1 MSVETFDA
9 SAPLQVTD
17 AAAEHFRR
25 KLSAAGRDAVR
36 ISVQESGCTGFKYVL
51 EDVDAGEAGDAD
63 VALANGVHV
72 YVAAAAVDFL
82 RGTQVDLVREG
93 INRVLRFNN
102 PNVVAEC
109 GCGESF
115 SVAQAAAE

>member
-1 MSVETFDA
+1 MTVESFDLA
-9 SAPLQVTD
+9 TPLRVTS

-25 KLSAAGRDAVR
+25 KLDAAGKSAVR
-36 ISVQESGCTGFKYVL
+36 ISVQESGCTGFKYVMEEVDGGSDDDAAVAL
-51 EDVDAGEAGDAD
+51 ENGVRVYLDAG
-63 VALANGVHV
+63 
-72 YVAAAAVDFL
+72 AVDFL
-82 RGTQVDLVREG
+82 RGTEVDLVREG

-115 SVAQAAAE
+115 SVS

>member
-1 MSVETFDA
+1 VSVETFDTT
-9 SAPLQVTD
+9 APLNVTA

-25 KLSAAGRDAVR
+25 KLDATGKRAVR
-36 ISVQESGCTGFKYVL
+36 ISVQESGCTGFKYVM
-51 EDVDAGEAGDAD
+51 EEVDAGAESDA
-63 VALANGVHV
+63 ALDLDNGVQV
-72 YVAAAAVDFL
+72 FLDAGAVDFL
-82 RGTQVDLVREG
+82 RGTEVDLVREG

-115 SVAQAAAE
+115 SVG

>member
-1 MSVETFDA
+1 MTVETFDLTQ
-9 SAPLQVTD
+9 PLQVTD

-25 KLSAAGRDAVR
+25 KLDAAGKSAVR
-36 ISVQESGCTGFKYVL
+36 ISVQESGCTGFKYVMEEVDEGTA
-51 EDVDAGEAGDAD
+51 EDTSL
-63 VALANGVHV
+63 ALPNGVRV
-72 YVAAAAVDFL
+72 LLDAAAVDFL
-82 RGTQVDLVREG
+82 RGTEVDLVREG

-115 SVAQAAAE
+115 SVG